1 MKTMKNIYQF
11 LLPAII
17 FCFTQVKSQDIN
29 FSQFYDLP
37 VLRNPAL
44 AGLFDGDVRFA
55 SGYRNQWQSVT
66 VPYRTMALSG
76 EIKKVVSRNTGDFV
90 TFGFQLT
97 NDVAGDSK
105 LTRTQALQMVNY
117 HKSLSSDKN
126 MYISAAFMGGPVMS
140 HFDPTQLRFD
150 DQYLGGTFSATNPT
164 HQTFTNTSR
173 TYWDPSVGLSF
184 SNESNEN
191 TTYYIGVG
199 LFHINNPKVSF
210 QPQNDFRLNRKYVV
224 NFGLTTKTNET
235 DRMIIYAD
243 LFKQGGAAQA
253 QGGLMYKHD
262 LAQND
267 DEQAVSIS
275 AGLFYRLNDAVI
287 PVVKLDYYK
296 LSFGATYDINMSKL
310 VPASQMRGGLEV
322 TMTYKAFSPNHI
334 SDEVYR
340 TRCPRFF

>member
-1 MKTMKNIYQF
+1 MKTAKYPFIISLLLMTMVSMK
-11 LLPAII
+11 A
-17 FCFTQVKSQDIN
+17 SAQDIN

-44 AGLFDGDVRFA
+44 SGLFDGDMRFC

-66 VPYRTMALSG
+66 VPYRTIALSG
-76 EIKKVVSRNTGDFV
+76 EFKKVVSRNTGDFV

-105 LTRTQALQMVNY
+105 LTRTQALPVINY
-117 HKSLSSDKN
+117 HKSLSSAKN
-126 MYISAAFMGGPVMS
+126 MYLSAAFMGGPVMS

-150 DQYLGGTFSATNPT
+150 DQYMGGTFSAANPT
-164 HQTFTNTSR
+164 HQTFTKTGL

-184 SNESNEN
+184 SNEAGEN

-199 LFHINNPKVSF
+199 LFHFTNPKVSF
-210 QPQNDFRLNRKYVV
+210 QQQNDFKLNRKYVL
-224 NFGLTTKTNET
+224 NFGLTSKTSDA
-235 DRMIIYAD
+235 DRLVVYAD

-262 LAQND
+262 LVQTD
-267 DEQAVSIS
+267 DDQAISIS
-275 AGLFYRLNDAVI
+275 GGLFYRLNDAVI

-296 LSFGATYDINMSKL
+296 MSFGATYDINVSKL

>member
-1 MKTMKNIYQF
+1 MKTMKNIYQLLLAIAVMF
-11 LLPAII
+11 LSDAYA
-17 FCFTQVKSQDIN
+17 QDIN

-44 AGLFDGDVRFA
+44 AGLFDGDVRFT

-66 VPYRTMALSG
+66 VPYRTMALGG
-76 EIKKVVSRNTGDFV
+76 EFKKVVSRNTGDFV

-105 LTRTQALQMVNY
+105 LTRTQALPMVNY

-126 MYISAAFMGGPVMS
+126 MYLSAAFMGGPVMS

-164 HQTFTNTSR
+164 HQTFTNTSL

-184 SNESNEN
+184 SNESGEN

-210 QPQNDFRLNRKYVV
+210 QAQNDFRLNRKYVV

-235 DRMIIYAD
+235 DRMIVYAD

-262 LAQND
+262 LVQTD
-267 DEQAVSIS
+267 DDQAVSIS
-275 AGLFYRLNDAVI
+275 AGMFYRLNDAVI

-296 LSFGATYDINMSKL
+296 LSFGATYDINVSKL
-310 VPASQMRGGLEV
+310 VPASHMRGGLEV